1 LRAGSAVN
9 SGNRFRFIHWFFAPS
24 SSPPTICRLLPVLA
38 DTPEPMRVAI
48 LEDDAEQ
55 AALMRS
61 YLTEAGHDCQCY
73 SSGKSLIVAAGR
85 ESFDL
90 FVLDW
95 QVPDLSGEEVLRWVR
110 QHVATP
116 VPVMFVTNRD
126 SETDIV
132 SALEQGAD
140 EYMKKPISRPELLA
154 RIGALLRRAYPQKN
168 AESLTVDAYSFDLKH
183 QSLSM
188 GGSLVELTQKEF
200 DLALFLFQNLGRLLS
215 RGHILGAVWGR
226 AVEIPSRT
234 MDTHVSRIRTKLNLR
249 PESGFKLTPVYN
261 YGYRL
266 EQLGKAAP

>member
-1 LRAGSAVN
+1 
-9 SGNRFRFIHWFFAPS
+9 
-24 SSPPTICRLLPVLA
+24 
-38 DTPEPMRVAI
+38 MRIAI
-48 LEDDAEQ
+48 LEDDADQ
-55 AALMRS
+55 AALIRS
-61 YLTEAGHDCQCY
+61 HLSGIGHECLVY
-73 SSGKSLIVAAGR
+73 GSGKSLTLDAGR

-90 FVLDW
+90 FLLDW

-110 QHVATP
+110 INVAAP

-126 SETDIV
+126 SEKDIV

-140 EYMKKPISRPELLA
+140 DYMRKPFNRSELLA
-154 RIGALLRRAYPQKN
+154 RVGALLRRAYPQKSV
-168 AESLTVDAYSFDLKH
+168 ETLTIEAYSFDLKN
-183 QSLSM
+183 QTVTLS
-188 GGSLVELTQKEF
+188 GSAIDLTQKEF

-266 EQLGKAAP
+266 EQIGKAAE